1 MRNVWLVAQ
10 REYMEQIR
18 GKTFKITTILLPA
31 VFIGIAAV
39 MILPGKY
46 WGTGKH
52 LIVAAQSQELAARV
66 RGELLADKDAK
77 MTVDVIA
84 PASEADRRTL
94 HAEMDRKE
102 I

>member
-39 MILPGKY
+39 MILPGKF
-46 WGTGKH
+46 W
-52 LIVAAQSQELAARV
+52 AR
-66 RGELLADKDAK
+66 
-77 MTVDVIA
+77 
-84 PASEADRRTL
+84 ASIWWWLRRT
-94 HAEMDRKE
+94 RNWRSGCKRNSGG
-102 I
+102 